1 MSRLLSF
8 DEFLKVP
15 ISGDPLTFGDLHH
28 ARKGAKLF
36 PDTWVTI
43 AHNTKGARVEVIFQ
57 DKRFKYRLNGY
68 AQDRSDEK

>member
-15 ISGDPLTFGDLHH
+15 ISGDPLTLGDLHH

-36 PDTWVTI
+36 PDSWMTV
-43 AHNTKGARVEVIFQ
+43 AHNKKGAKVEIIYQ
-57 DKRFKYRLNGY
+57 DKRFKYRLDGY
-68 AQDRSDEK
+68 ASSGEDLS